1 MEKSNKSEFKQIDDK
16 IHLSLEYVC
25 YFKSKWKYEE
35 TNCIS
40 IRSKFE
46 HFEETLGKIRKNSF
60 VVYTIELLNNYRKK

>member
-25 YFKSKWKYEE
+25 YFKSKCKYEE

-40 IRSKFE
+40 IHSKFE
-46 HFEETLGKIRKNSF
+46 NFEETLGKILLSF
-60 VVYTIELLNNYRKK
+60 TLSSYLITTEKSK

>member
-25 YFKSKWKYEE
+25 YFKSKCKYEE

-46 HFEETLGKIRKNSF
+46 NFEETLGKILLSF
-60 VVYTIELLNNYRKK
+60 TLSSYLITTEKSK